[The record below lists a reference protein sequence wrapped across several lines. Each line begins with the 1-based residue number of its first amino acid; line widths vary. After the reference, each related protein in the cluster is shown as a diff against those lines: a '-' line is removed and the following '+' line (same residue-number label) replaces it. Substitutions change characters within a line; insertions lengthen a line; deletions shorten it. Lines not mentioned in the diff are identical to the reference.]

1 MKHTESI
8 TPSMKLADLISL
20 NYKLLEVLS
29 RLDIGLGFGEGSIAD
44 ACVSHGIDINSF
56 LLICNEYTFDGYV
69 ASVDQLSNGSPTD
82 IMKYLH
88 NSHVCYMDKEMTKL
102 ESLLHTLMEPTGEA
116 HGKMLYRFFNEYKD
130 EVRKHFEYE
139 EETVFPYIRSL
150 IGRKATDGYSME
162 KFEENHTNI
171 DEKLGDLKNI
181 VMKYLPESCDPMLRN
196 DALYHI
202 FRLEEDLY
210 RHTLIEDHVLVP
222 MVTILEGHEQ

>member
-1 MKHTESI
+1 MKQTESI

-44 ACVSHGIDINSF
+44 ACASHGIDIDSF

-69 ASVDQLSNGSPTD
+69 ASSDQLANGSPSD

-88 NSHVCYMDKEMTKL
+88 NSHVCYMSKEMTKL
-102 ESLLHTLMEPTGEA
+102 ETLLQTLLEPTGDTQK
-116 HGKMLYRFFNEYKD
+116 KMLYKFFHDYKT
-130 EVRKHFEYE
+130 EVKKHFEYE
-139 EETVFPYIRSL
+139 EDTVFPYIRSL
-150 IGRKATDGYSME
+150 LHGERPDGYSME

-181 VMKYLPESCDPMLRN
+181 VMKYLPECCDPIMRN

-222 MVTILEGHEQ
+222 MVTILESHE